1 MDFSKIFIGHAEN
14 LIDRS
19 KTKAL
24 LGDMLQND
32 MTQVYALM
40 SAYDLDIVSIVETN
54 GSLDAIEKSALVD
67 RLVKRFSMIE
77 RTAEWSIETWIKILT
92 PKLMQELSDKK
103 SGILREKEQLAMELL
118 SMTEDL
124 PNDNTNYE
132 TAFVSKDDISNY
144 HTNVSL
150 IKRDG
155 KIFVPCGFGNTDN
168 GFFIYGITETGI
180 PTSTST
186 GNVYAL
192 VYNYLTRNSRMTFD
206 DIPKYFE
213 TIHTPFQLDYQRVFR
228 LSIIVLQMI
237 KNDFYHSNGALNI
250 NYSNADEINLA
261 IGLINHYSK
270 LFAHLIGIN
279 IPSLKIVP
287 KPNAI
292 NVSIDNKIKGIYIE
306 ENNTPCNAR
315 EIWFGQKISYRL
327 NEDIHLNDLEYI
339 LSEISDFEYFKEGQ
353 FEALQNML
361 STNEHS
367 ICIMPTGSGKSL
379 IFYMASLLQPL
390 PVFVLSPTDILI
402 EDQIRNLKK
411 FHHIDNVS
419 HLKLTEDNDFS
430 KFTICNSLM
439 YLTPTTFQNRHLLV
453 KCRHI
458 NNGTDLKPPYN
469 KRISYGSE
477 ISYVVL
483 DEIHCLSNWGHDF
496 RPEYLMLSHYLAKFL
511 DKTTFLGFTA
521 TANYTVVEDIQRQ
534 LKIPEKNI
542 FSPIELRKDNISY
555 DFRTLKTTNAMYDEV
570 AAIADELL
578 AKNERT
584 IIFTKNDDVALKVAE
599 RIGYEADVFLRD
611 NTSAYH
617 LFADGTC
624 KMLVASEDLGIGI
637 NLPNIQNV
645 IHFGLP
651 VSKNEYVQEIGRAGR
666 ANESVKSY
674 ILYLEPTEE
683 NIPSNLLKR
692 EIEISNLT
700 QILDNL
706 ANDYSDCYRKLNN
719 RLDSK
724 DDLINNLM
732 DLKNELSRCLVV
744 KKYPVDGIE
753 HIKRHI
759 YMLYALGYIKEW
771 YSYSADEKN
780 GKIEIMMS
788 ITNNDT
794 EFNNSFIFSRM
805 KGTAVEYYNFL
816 GENRQQIALTQRSR
830 TIEEIINIYVD
841 WYYVKFL
848 YHHKELFLDFLAFVE
863 ENKVKNDETITE
875 DIKEYFTLPF
885 IEIKADEAKYRNM
898 SLENITKKVIQGVDA
913 NTIANI
919 ERLNSNSYSYS
930 LDCFI
935 LLSNLC
941 KSSKMDE
948 NRFERI
954 IARTPS
960 NAIPALFTAIGKVYE
975 KLNTE
980 ARFNVLKLLEKNAK
994 AFALTLPQICA
1005 VLYKNIA
1012 KDVIYFGLLATE
1024 CNKTTEK
1031 LGG

>member
-180 PTSTST
+180 PTSTRT

-458 NNGTDLKPPYN
+458 NNGTDLNPPYN
-469 KRISYGSE
+469 KRISYGSQ

-496 RPEYLMLSHYLAKFL
+496 RPEYIMLSHYLAKFL

-1005 VLYKNIA
+1005 VLYENIA

>member
-180 PTSTST
+180 PTSTRT

-458 NNGTDLKPPYN
+458 NNGTDLNPPYN
-469 KRISYGSE
+469 KRISYGSQ

-674 ILYLEPTEE
+674 ILYL
-683 NIPSNLLKR
+683 
-692 EIEISNLT
+692 
-700 QILDNL
+700 
-706 ANDYSDCYRKLNN
+706 
-719 RLDSK
+719 
-724 DDLINNLM
+724 
-732 DLKNELSRCLVV
+732 
-744 KKYPVDGIE
+744 
-753 HIKRHI
+753 
-759 YMLYALGYIKEW
+759 
-771 YSYSADEKN
+771 
-780 GKIEIMMS
+780 
-788 ITNNDT
+788 
-794 EFNNSFIFSRM
+794 
-805 KGTAVEYYNFL
+805 
-816 GENRQQIALTQRSR
+816 
-830 TIEEIINIYVD
+830 
-841 WYYVKFL
+841 
-848 YHHKELFLDFLAFVE
+848 
-863 ENKVKNDETITE
+863 
-875 DIKEYFTLPF
+875 
-885 IEIKADEAKYRNM
+885 
-898 SLENITKKVIQGVDA
+898 
-913 NTIANI
+913 
-919 ERLNSNSYSYS
+919 
-930 LDCFI
+930 
-935 LLSNLC
+935 
-941 KSSKMDE
+941 
-948 NRFERI
+948 
-954 IARTPS
+954 
-960 NAIPALFTAIGKVYE
+960 
-975 KLNTE
+975 
-980 ARFNVLKLLEKNAK
+980 
-994 AFALTLPQICA
+994 
-1005 VLYKNIA
+1005 
-1012 KDVIYFGLLATE
+1012 
-1024 CNKTTEK
+1024 
-1031 LGG
+1031 

>member
-458 NNGTDLKPPYN
+458 NNGTDLNPPYN

>member
-180 PTSTST
+180 PTSTRT

-458 NNGTDLKPPYN
+458 NNGTDLNPPYN
-469 KRISYGSE
+469 KRISYGSQ

-666 ANESVKSY
+666 VNESVKSY

-1005 VLYKNIA
+1005 VLYENIA